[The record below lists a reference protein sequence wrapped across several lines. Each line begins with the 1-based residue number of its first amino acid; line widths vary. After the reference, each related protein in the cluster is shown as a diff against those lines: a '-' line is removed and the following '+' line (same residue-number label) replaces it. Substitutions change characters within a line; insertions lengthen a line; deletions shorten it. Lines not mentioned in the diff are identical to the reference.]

1 MTALLVVT
9 VLLVTV
15 LQEDDDVSP
24 LKSTHAFLPSKL
36 QIKSVPKVNGS
47 HASASMFNRTPNVCR
62 LLDELLT
69 CEFYLTM
76 TTDDF

>member
-15 LQEDDDVSP
+15 LQEDDVSP
-24 LKSTHAFLPSKL
+24 LKSTHAFLPSKP

-76 TTDDF
+76 TTDDL